1 MRNMKLSKKALD
13 ELLVILKKDT
23 GIDYSEED
31 AQEVGGTLL
40 RLTEISLRPN
50 PKKVTDT
57 L

>member
-31 AQEVGGTLL
+31 AQEVGGILL
-40 RLTEISLRPN
+40 RLTEISLRPH
-50 PKKVTDT
+50 PKKAVGTG
-57 L
+57 